1 MQLLHII
8 KYAAIMDAGQE
19 AFMLYGYLRVT
30 AIAILVSAPIWA
42 EEKTPPIYTQQDTMR
57 LAAVIEHINQ
67 FYLDPVTYPKLV
79 DSAIKGMLRDLDPH
93 SDYLDADSYKL
104 LQSNT
109 SNEFSGI
116 GIEVNYEDG
125 LLRVVT
131 PLDESPAKKAGLKP
145 NDLISHINGQRIDK
159 LSYMQAI
166 QMIRGKQGTDVELV
180 VIRDKSQEPLIM
192 NLKREQIKYA
202 SVKHQM
208 YNDIGYIRISSF
220 GETTAQEVIKAIK
233 SMQKDRISGLIIDL
247 RNNPGGLLDAA
258 ITTTDIFLDANTL
271 GKNKKIVFTK
281 GRHPYSQVEANATP
295 GDQTNNLPLVVLI
308 NSGSAS
314 ASEIF
319 AQALMDHE
327 RAIIVGARSFG
338 KGSVQTILPIDEQSA
353 IKITTAL
360 YYSPKGISIQ
370 SNGVV
375 PDIEIP
381 ELTVSVKDKDGFSL
395 DKYLR
400 EQNLSQHISAQQA
413 SQPENKLQLKELAKQ
428 DFTLYQGLLIIKGLN
443 AIDESQRNLN

>member
-1 MQLLHII
+1 
-8 KYAAIMDAGQE
+8 
-19 AFMLYGYLRVT
+19 
-30 AIAILVSAPIWA
+30 
-42 EEKTPPIYTQQDTMR
+42 
-57 LAAVIEHINQ
+57 
-67 FYLDPVTYPKLV
+67 
-79 DSAIKGMLRDLDPH
+79 
-93 SDYLDADSYKL
+93 
-104 LQSNT
+104 
-109 SNEFSGI
+109 
-116 GIEVNYEDG
+116 
-125 LLRVVT
+125 
-131 PLDESPAKKAGLKP
+131 
-145 NDLISHINGQRIDK
+145 
-159 LSYMQAI
+159 
-166 QMIRGKQGTDVELV
+166 
-180 VIRDKSQEPLIM
+180 M

-400 EQNLSQHISAQQA
+400 EQNLSHHISAQQA